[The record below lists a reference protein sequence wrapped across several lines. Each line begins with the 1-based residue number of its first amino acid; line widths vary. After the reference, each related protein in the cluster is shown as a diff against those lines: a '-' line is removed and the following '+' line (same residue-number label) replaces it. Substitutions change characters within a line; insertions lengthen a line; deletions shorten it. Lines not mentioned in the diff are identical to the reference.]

1 MGAFGALFAMLRGH
15 LGVEGAGKSEHVD
28 GFCTGLTQKCGAGIA
43 GCTSGDDVVD
53 KEDGFACKV
62 FGARCAIGGFGVG
75 KAFGTV
81 QARLGNLAGANAFE
95 GACGARQV
103 EFAGKGFG
111 KEFGLVVTAR
121 TQFGR
126 LHGHGNKKVDRN
138 ARICNAE
145 LVGGDEVANQIVGE
159 PDAFSIF
166 KGLDEVAK
174 GVVVTCHNEGAFKGG
189 GLLKAFRTGKV
200 VAFGECRFGSAAD
213 AGGVAME

>member
-1 MGAFGALFAMLRGH
+1 MFG
-15 LGVEGAGKSEHVD
+15 
-28 GFCTGLTQKCGAGIA
+28 T
-43 GCTSGDDVVD
+43 
-53 KEDGFACKV
+53 
-62 FGARCAIGGFGVG
+62 RCAVGGFGVG

-81 QARLGNLAGANAFE
+81 QARLGNLACANAFE

-111 KEFGLVVTAR
+111 KEFGLVVTAC

-126 LHGHGNKKVDRN
+126 LHGHGNEKVDRN

-145 LVGGDEVANQIVGE
+145 FVGGDEVANQIVGE
-159 PDAFSIF
+159 PDAFAIF

-174 GVVVTCHNEGAFKGG
+174 GVVVPCHNEGAFKGG

-213 AGGVAME
+213 ARGVAMEREAFETLLADVSIIACGLVAEGAIAWIEQVEKATAPGAEVLPKG